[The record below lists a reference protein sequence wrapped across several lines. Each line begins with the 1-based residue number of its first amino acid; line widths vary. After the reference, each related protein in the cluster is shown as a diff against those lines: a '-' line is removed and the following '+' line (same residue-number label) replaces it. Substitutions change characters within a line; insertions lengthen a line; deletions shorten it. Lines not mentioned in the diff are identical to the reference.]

1 MKKINE
7 AFDKQYEE
15 VINALVN
22 IVAENYDLDCLTLK
36 EVKEDGEVADEI
48 DEWVRDNWSDVLSE
62 DLVSYIDNR
71 TEYYELMEKV
81 EDEPYLMGSRFEIEY
96 ELGRDVREAFE
107 KLVKTTR
114 EKEIQALINAIRKFG
129 VEEQTECH
137 KVHFKCDKPSCS
149 WWLDDDSYYDL
160 TFIEVMVNQ
169 DNKLTFLGFDP
180 DEETEDD
187 ASEYGIDGFYTSDIK
202 KIAKAINR

>member
-7 AFDKQYEE
+7 AFDKKYEA
-15 VINALVN
+15 VLKILVDINAKH
-22 IVAENYDLDCLTLK
+22 YDLDSLTLE
-36 EVKEDGEVADEI
+36 EVESDGEVADEI
-48 DEWVRDNWSDVLSE
+48 EEWVRDNWSDVLPE
-62 DLVSYIDNR
+62 DLVSYIYKR
-71 TEYYELMEKV
+71 IEYYELMEDV
-81 EDEPYLMGSRFEIEY
+81 EDFQYLMGSEFEVLR
-96 ELGRDVREAFE
+96 ELEMDVREEFE

-114 EKEIQALINAIRKFG
+114 EKEIQTLINTIRKFG

-149 WWLDDDSYYDL
+149 WWLDDDNYYDL

-202 KIAKAINR
+202 KITKAINR